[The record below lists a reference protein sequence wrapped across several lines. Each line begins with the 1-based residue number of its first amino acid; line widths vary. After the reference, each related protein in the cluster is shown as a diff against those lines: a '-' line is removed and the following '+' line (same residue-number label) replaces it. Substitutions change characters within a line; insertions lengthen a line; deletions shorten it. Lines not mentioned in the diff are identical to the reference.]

1 MVVTEAGRIVFPYA
15 EEIFG
20 LGREMM
26 DTQKTGLPADPF
38 ARRSGGRCP
47 AQTDRARPERTG
59 RIGCWGN
66 WP

>member
-38 ARRSGGRCP
+38 ACRSGGRCP
-47 AQTDRARPERTG
+47 AQTDRAPPERTG